1 MSVYQGSSQPSGQ
14 STSPPPPAPNRGTSV
29 LAIVGFIFAFC
40 GGPLGF
46 ILSTIAIFQTG
57 RDKKKGRGLAVA
69 GVVISLVMM
78 AGSTAAYI
86 ALSRATALDPGC
98 TDGKAA
104 ILASDPTADPTDL
117 QTTIDALNAAA
128 DKAKNDD
135 VRDAMRALAGDYAD
149 MKKGVETGNLPDDI
163 VTRIATDA
171 ARVDELCTVG

>member
-1 MSVYQGSSQPSGQ
+1 MSVYQGSPQPAGPSAY
-14 STSPPPPAPNRGTSV
+14 PPPPPPNRGTSV
-29 LAIVGFIFAFC
+29 LAVVGFIFSFC

-46 ILSTIAIFQTG
+46 ILSLVAIFQTG
-57 RDKKKGRGLAVA
+57 RDRKKGRGLAVA

-86 ALSRATALDPGC
+86 ALSNSTVLDPGC

-104 ILASDPTADPTDL
+104 ILASDPAGGPEEM

-128 DKAKNDD
+128 DKAKDED

-149 MKKGVETGNLPDDI
+149 MKKGLETGQVPDDI
-163 VTRIATDA
+163 IGRIAADA
-171 ARVDELCTVG
+171 ATIDQLCTVG